1 MHILVTG
8 GLGYIGAHMVAELV
22 ETRSPNAPMTVVI
35 VDNLKN
41 STLRT
46 FETLR
51 HLVPSSSEDTQGTHL
66 ELHVVDI
73 CDAAAMVRL
82 FATYAFEVVYHLA
95 ALKSITES
103 FEDPDAY
110 YQTNYLASTRL
121 VDLCLQHRVRTFI
134 FSSSASV
141 YGNQAVPT
149 NGFRES
155 DALHP
160 DDIAH
165 MYGKT
170 KRMVE
175 VYLESLAKQGHTD
188 TTFIALRYFNPIG
201 NHPTGRI
208 GELLANTTEH
218 MSLFKLL
225 STEYLKAHTKRASTP
240 CTDARNAYTPTV
252 CIFGDDYP
260 TADGTCERD
269 VIHVSDVAQ
278 CHVRVAQHTYTTS
291 YQVFNVGRGF
301 PTSVKTLVDTYA
313 SVSRTAFSTRRCERR
328 QGDAVSSY
336 ANVECI
342 HEAIGWAAIHTV
354 QRACTDGVA
363 HCHHIL
369 QRHTTED

>member
-8 GLGYIGAHMVAELV
+8 GLGYIGAHVVAELV
-22 ETRSPNAPMTVVI
+22 ETRAPNAPMTVVI

-41 STLRT
+41 STPRT

-51 HLVPSSSEDTQGTHL
+51 QFVPSGTEDAQGVHL

-73 CDAAAMVRL
+73 RDTAAMARL
-82 FATYAFEVVYHLA
+82 FATYAFKVVYHLA

-103 FEDPDAY
+103 FEDPNAY
-110 YQTNYLASTRL
+110 YQTNYVASRRL
-121 VDLCLQHRVRTFI
+121 VDLCLHYRVRIFI

-155 DALHP
+155 DARHP
-160 DDIAH
+160 DDITH

-175 VYLESLAKQGHTD
+175 VYLESLAEQGHID

-201 NHPTGRI
+201 NHPTGKI
-208 GELLANTTEH
+208 GELLANTTKH

-225 STEYLKAHTKRASTP
+225 STEYLKAHTKRANTS
-240 CTDARNAYTPTV
+240 CADARNAYTPTL

-291 YQVFNVGRGF
+291 YHVFNVGQGV

-313 SVSRTAFSTRRCERR
+313 SVSHTAFSTRPCERR

-336 ANVECI
+336 ANVERI
-342 HEAIGWAAIHTV
+342 HDAVGWTATHTV
-354 QRACTDGVA
+354 QRACKDSVA

-369 QRHTTED
+369 RHHTEED

>member
-1 MHILVTG
+1 M
-8 GLGYIGAHMVAELV
+8 A
-22 ETRSPNAPMTVVI
+22 
-35 VDNLKN
+35 
-41 STLRT
+41 
-46 FETLR
+46 
-51 HLVPSSSEDTQGTHL
+51 
-66 ELHVVDI
+66 
-73 CDAAAMVRL
+73 RL
-82 FATYAFEVVYHLA
+82 FAKYAFEVVYHLA

-110 YQTNYLASTRL
+110 YQTNYLASMRL
-121 VDLCLQHRVRTFI
+121 VDQCLQHRVRTFI

-170 KRMVE
+170 KRLVE
-175 VYLESLAKQGHTD
+175 VYLESLEKQVH

-201 NHPTGRI
+201 NHPTGKI

-225 STEYLKAHTKRASTP
+225 STEYLKAHTERANGPRTY
-240 CTDARNAYTPTV
+240 ARNTYTPTL

-278 CHVRVAQHTYTTS
+278 CHVRVAEHTYTNS

-313 SVSRTAFSTRRCERR
+313 SVSRTDFSKRRCERR

-336 ANVECI
+336 ANVERI
-342 HEAIGWAAIHTV
+342 HDAVGWTATHTV
-354 QRACTDGVA
+354 RCACTDAVA

-369 QRHTTED
+369 AHNATEG